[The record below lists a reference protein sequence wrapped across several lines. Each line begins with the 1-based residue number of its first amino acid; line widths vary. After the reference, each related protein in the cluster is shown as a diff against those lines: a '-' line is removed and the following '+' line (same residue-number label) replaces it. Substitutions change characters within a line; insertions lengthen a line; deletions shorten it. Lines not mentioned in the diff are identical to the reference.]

1 MWYFVDFVVGKGW
14 PLNFHFV
21 FDLLGVGGVAL
32 VGVVLLLPKS
42 IELKRIK
49 KEKIVVDRT
58 NDQQRL
64 AFVDVESN
72 NDDARDQPGGLE
84 RTQQN

>member
-1 MWYFVDFVVGKGW
+1 M
-14 PLNFHFV
+14 

-64 AFVDVESN
+64 AFVDMESN
-72 NDDARDQPGGLE
+72 NDDVRGRPGGLE

>member
-1 MWYFVDFVVGKGW
+1 M
-14 PLNFHFV
+14 

-72 NDDARDQPGGLE
+72 NDNARDQPGRLK